1 MNLVIVKVKM
11 KIKEARKKKLILYI
25 KIYTLKSKVNLEMK
39 MKQIEE
45 LIDKK
50 IDKSFAK
57 YNKHI
62 QKLSMVT
69 ENNKIVINNTFN
81 AVGKLNDSID
91 MILKCLISL
100 QSEINNE
107 IDYIKAEINI
117 LKYELNIDDNDNEYD
132 FLSI

>member
-1 MNLVIVKVKM
+1 MIVKVKM